1 MIDTAKLASMM
12 MGNSITKEKAPKKV
26 TTDNWW
32 DVYIF
37 VTSNNAKKTQGGYAS
52 IVDELRFDIKSD
64 PLQTERGGI
73 TMLQIVNKVLSENFG
88 LSLKEEST
96 IKVEGKKGHHIFR
109 YSVQID
115 AAKMESLQFVGEVN
129 ALDYSVQITDYAA
142 YVKTCNKCIK
152 GICLEL
158 AKNKMTPTYI
168 YAKEK
173 TTAPGIQYPFGLL
186 K

>member
-88 LSLKEEST
+88 QS
-96 IKVEGKKGHHIFR
+96 
-109 YSVQID
+109 
-115 AAKMESLQFVGEVN
+115 
-129 ALDYSVQITDYAA
+129 
-142 YVKTCNKCIK
+142 
-152 GICLEL
+152 
-158 AKNKMTPTYI
+158 
-168 YAKEK
+168 
-173 TTAPGIQYPFGLL
+173 
-186 K
+186 